1 MICEKFVTAA
11 IILRDDRV
19 LLARRSSGQKLAGFW
34 EFPGG
39 KVEAGETPESCLA
52 RELEEELGI
61 GVHVGRKFAESLH
74 QYRSREFSYR
84 CISRGLDRRGA
95 PRACTRSRGMGE
107 DWRHWC
113 LSTPPRGCPN
123 SCTASRFGG
132 LSLR

>member
-74 QYRSREFSYR
+74 QVPITGIFVSLHFSRIGSPGSSARVYT
-84 CISRGLDRRGA
+84 IAWNG
-95 PRACTRSRGMGE
+95 
-107 DWRHWC
+107 
-113 LSTPPRGCPN
+113 
-123 SCTASRFGG
+123 
-132 LSLR
+132 